1 VDQDLWLKSLYAFLH
16 DIGFATYI
24 GGAIAMEYV
33 LGPAQASIPPA
44 QAQVMGQKTA
54 DRFLWL
60 VWGSL
65 ALILVTAVLRL
76 NGPFVSGFTYLD
88 WHWSFFHGP
97 ATIEFAYGRTLLVMF
112 IIWCVL
118 VVNGLLITFVLRP
131 RLTGRLGTGTTAA
144 GVSAAQNQKLK
155 AAEWIQRLTRADLVL
170 ALIAAVL
177 GASLKYG
184 GLIDL

>member
-1 VDQDLWLKSLYAFLH
+1 MDQDLWLKSLYAFLH

-76 NGPFVSGFTYLD
+76 NGTFVAGITELDFNSPFT
-88 WHWSFFHGP
+88 HGRL
-97 ATIEFAYGRTLLVMF
+97 TLSIGYGQTLLVLF
-112 IIWCVL
+112 LIWCVL
-118 VVNGLLITFVLRP
+118 VINGLLITFVFRP

-144 GVSAAQNQKLK
+144 GVSAAQNQKLQ

>member
-1 VDQDLWLKSLYAFLH
+1 LNSLYAFLH

-24 GGAIAMEYV
+24 GGAIAMEFV
-33 LGPAQASIPPA
+33 LGPAQAAIPPA

-65 ALILVTAVLRL
+65 GLIIATGALRL
-76 NGPFVSGFTYLD
+76 NRTHELNFSWPFVHGRVDLSYGF
-88 WHWSFFHGP
+88 GQ
-97 ATIEFAYGRTLLVMF
+97 TLLVMF
-112 IIWCVL
+112 VIWCLL
-118 VVNGLLITFVLRP
+118 VINGLLITFVLRP
-131 RLTGRLGTGTTAA
+131 KLTGRLRSGTTAA
-144 GVSAAQNQKLK
+144 SVSASQNQKLQ
-155 AAEWIQRLTRADLVL
+155 AAQWIQRLTRADLVL
-170 ALIAAVL
+170 ALVAAVL